1 VPATPGSRAVLPRRY
16 SLRWRL
22 PLLVCVIITIVLAGF
37 LLAAYRRVETT
48 LVTAGGAR
56 ARNAAGQVASLLQ
69 SSVARA
75 VSEMSR
81 VAEEP
86 GLRRFLQNPTDRG
99 REAARTSLSSLA
111 QGSARRVT
119 LWNVDGSRLL
129 EMDVP
134 ANGSGS
140 GSGAETPVPPGEPPS
155 AAGLG
160 PLEISNDLVVADVA
174 VAIQR
179 LPFSADSESSVPLG
193 YLTLRSALSINPP
206 GLMGRLVGPG
216 ATVSIG
222 NRTGG
227 DWTDLSRVVPAPP
240 VDLTRDAV
248 NEYVGSDGE
257 PRLGALTAVGGT
269 PWAVSVELQRAS
281 IVAPARSFLRS
292 MVVFAAAFIA
302 VAAILVSLLMARVTT
317 PLYDL
322 SQAAA
327 EIAGGNYSQRVSVS
341 RRDEVGRLSTAFNTM
356 ASRVDDA
363 YGALQET
370 NEHTQFAL
378 GAARIGVWEAN
389 LQNGQIKWSE
399 SMRFVQGV
407 SPSAFDGTSAAFLAL
422 VHADDRD
429 SMARHITGQTSPDV
443 FDLSF
448 RALWPDGSLHW
459 IEGKGRIVRAD
470 TGEPTS
476 VLAVSIDV
484 TERRHLQA
492 QLTQA
497 QKMEAIGQLAGG
509 VAHDFNNLLTAILG
523 YGNLIL
529 EKLDDPSLRSD
540 VLEILRAG
548 ESAAALTRQLLAFS
562 SRQVMQPSLV
572 SLNEVVASIE
582 KMLRRL
588 IGENIDVVVTPH
600 SVVDAVQVDSAQ
612 VEQVIV
618 NLAVNARD
626 AMPDGGRLTIE
637 TSMVDLDDAYCREH
651 ASVTPGRHVVLS
663 VSDTGSGMDP
673 ETQARLF
680 EPFFT
685 TKTQGKGTG
694 LGLATVYGIVKQS
707 GGHIYVYSELGRG
720 TTFKL
725 YLPSVGEASGK
736 AATKRT
742 PTEVT
747 GGDET
752 ILVVEDDEAA
762 RSLASRVLKRLGYRV
777 LVADGGEEALRLL
790 EVKTNRV
797 HLLVSDVIMPSMT
810 GPELADRIAIAHPEA
825 KVLFTSGYSDDAI
838 VRHGVLSPG
847 ALFMQ
852 KPYTPA
858 VLARKVREALS
869 PSSASVPA
877 AD

>member
-1 VPATPGSRAVLPRRY
+1 MPATSGPRAMLPRRY

-22 PLLVCVIITIVLAGF
+22 PLLVCGIITIVLASF
-37 LLAAYRRVETT
+37 LAVAYRRVETT
-48 LVTAGGAR
+48 LVAAGGAR
-56 ARNAAGQVASLLQ
+56 ARNAAGQVANLLE
-69 SSVARA
+69 SSVERA
-75 VSEMSR
+75 LGEMRR
-81 VAEEP
+81 VADEP
-86 GLRRFLQNPTDRG
+86 GVQQFLQNPTGGDRQ
-99 REAARTSLSSLA
+99 AARTSLSSLA
-111 QGSARRVT
+111 QGGGRRIT
-119 LWNVDGSRLL
+119 LWEVEGHRLL
-129 EMDVP
+129 EIDLP
-134 ANGSGS
+134 ASGS
-140 GSGAETPVPPGEPPS
+140 GPETPLPPGEPPS

-160 PLEISNDLVVADVA
+160 PLRISNDLVVADLA
-174 VAIQR
+174 VPIPGPA
-179 LPFSADSESSVPLG
+179 LPGDRSSGAPRG

-222 NRTGG
+222 NRSGG
-227 DWTDLSRVVPAPP
+227 AWTDLSRAVPAPP
-240 VDLTRDAV
+240 VDLTRDAT
-248 NEYVGSDGE
+248 NEYLASDGE
-257 PRLGALTAVGGT
+257 SRVGALAGVGGT
-269 PWAVSVELQRAS
+269 PWAVSVELRRANV
-281 IVAPARSFLRS
+281 VAPARSFLRS
-292 MVVFAAAFIA
+292 MVLLALVFIA
-302 VAAILVSLLMARVTT
+302 VAALLVSLLMARVTT
-317 PLYDL
+317 PLHDL
-322 SQAAA
+322 SRAAT
-327 EIAGGNYSQRVSVS
+327 EIAGGHYSQRVSVS

-356 ASRVDDA
+356 ASRVEHA
-363 YGALQET
+363 YRALQET
-370 NEHTQFAL
+370 HEHTQFAL
-378 GAARIGVWEAN
+378 GAARIGVWEAD
-389 LQNGQIKWSE
+389 LRSGQIKWSE

-407 SPSAFDGTSAAFLAL
+407 PSSAFDGTSAAFLAL
-422 VHADDRD
+422 VHSEDRE
-429 SMARHITGQTSPDV
+429 SMARHIAGQTESPDV

-448 RALWPDGSLHW
+448 RALWPGGSVHW
-459 IEGKGRIVRAD
+459 IEGKGRIVRSD
-470 TGEPTS
+470 TGEPAS

-484 TERRHLQA
+484 TERRQLQA

-523 YGNLIL
+523 YSNLIL
-529 EKLDDPSLRSD
+529 EKVDNPSLRSD

-562 SRQVMQPSLV
+562 RRQVMQPSVV
-572 SLNEVVASIE
+572 SLNQVVASIE

-588 IGENIDVVVTPH
+588 IGEHIDVVVTNH

-612 VEQVIV
+612 LEQVIV

-626 AMPDGGRLTIE
+626 AMPNGGRLTIE
-637 TSMVDLDDAYCREH
+637 TSMVDLDDAYCRDH
-651 ASVTPGRHVVLS
+651 AFVKPGRHVVLS
-663 VSDTGSGMDP
+663 VSDTGSGMDA
-673 ETQARLF
+673 ETRAHLF

-707 GGHIYVYSELGRG
+707 GGHIYVYSEPGRG

-725 YLPSVGEASGK
+725 YLPSVAEPSPAT
-736 AATKRT
+736 ATKSV
-742 PTEVT
+742 PVEVS

-777 LVADGGEEALRLL
+777 LMAGGGEEALRLL
-790 EVKTNRV
+790 EAEANTV
-797 HLLVSDVIMPSMT
+797 HLLVSDVIMPGMT
-810 GPELADRIAIAHPEA
+810 GPELADRMSTAHPKT

-852 KPYTPA
+852 KPYTPS
-858 VLARKVREALS
+858 VLARKVRQALTRS
-869 PSSASVPA
+869 PASVPA